1 MKVNTDQRSTTP
13 TWVARDLGLGIPK
26 VAEKTKIG
34 IILRHTGTGEFMR
47 FSEARQGRVFVLRL
61 EDGEII
67 NETVEKFAIEKGIKA
82 AAVIVLGGVDRGSRL
97 VVGPEDGRS
106 EKITPMGTVL
116 GDVHEM
122 TGTGTIFRNEEGTP
136 RLHMHMSTGR
146 NEKSIT
152 GCTRNGVRVW
162 LIAEIIIFE
171 LLDSSATRRL
181 DEATGFELLEP

>member
-1 MKVNTDQRSTTP
+1 
-13 TWVARDLGLGIPK
+13 
-26 VAEKTKIG
+26 
-34 IILRHTGTGEFMR
+34 MR

>member
-1 MKVNTDQRSTTP
+1 
-13 TWVARDLGLGIPK
+13 
-26 VAEKTKIG
+26 
-34 IILRHTGTGEFMR
+34 MR

-67 NETVEKFAIEKGIKA
+67 NETVEKFAIEKGIEA
-82 AAVIVLGGVDRGSRL
+82 AAVIVLGGADRGSRL

-122 TGTGTIFRNEEGTP
+122 TGTGTIFQNEEGTP
-136 RLHMHMSTGR
+136 KLHMHMSTGR
-146 NEKSIT
+146 NERSIT
-152 GCTRNGVRVW
+152 GCARNGVRVW